1 MSYIGNQPAT
11 SFETVQKQI
20 STSNSGTTITLDRA
34 VTSVQDIL
42 LTIDAV
48 VQSYDNYSVSGTTL
62 TVGGTLSNN
71 RVEILYVGRTMQ
83 SVDPTDDSVSA
94 AKIKTDAVTTAKI
107 QTDAVTTAK
116 IQNDAVTVDKLN
128 LISTSSV
135 PSLEAKGTSGVTEGY
150 IQLNCAENSHGI
162 KLKSPPHSAGA
173 SYTLTFPNNDGNANQ
188 FLQTNGSGVL
198 SFADASGGFVRTG
211 GSQTHTNA
219 STYYIDDVMSDT
231 YRIYRVVGVLRA
243 DNTSADIYF
252 RFRGDSSNNLSTS
265 KYIQATNSVAIQ
277 SGNSPSSV
285 TGGENTSWNFN
296 YAWIANDSWNDR
308 STDRYGVHLDWYVYR
323 PDSNQF
329 NACGVIV
336 GSHSYWDYNGGAAR
350 FRVNNTSIQY
360 DVSTT
365 PNGFIFYPDSGNMST
380 IDLNVYGM
388 VGS

>member
-1 MSYIGNQPAT
+1 MTSELKVDKITPA
-11 SFETVQKQI
+11 
-20 STSNSGTTITLDRA
+20 SGTSTQIGDSGDTITIPSGATLA
-34 VTSVQDIL
+34 NAGSVTGLPASSI
-42 LTIDAV
+42 
-48 VQSYDNYSVSGTTL
+48 SSGT
-62 TVGGTLSNN
+62 
-71 RVEILYVGRTMQ
+71 I
-83 SVDPTDDSVSA
+83 A
-94 AKIKTDAVTTAKI
+94 TAR
-107 QTDAVTTAK
+107 
-116 IQNDAVTVDKLN
+116 L
-128 LISTSSV
+128 
-135 PSLEAKGTSGVTEGY
+135 
-150 IQLNCAENSHGI
+150 
-162 KLKSPPHSAGA
+162 
-173 SYTLTFPNNDGNANQ
+173 
-188 FLQTNGSGVL
+188 GSGT
-198 SFADASGGFVRTG
+198 ASSSTFLRGDQTYAEPGGGFVRTG

-380 IDLNVYGM
+380 IDINVYGM
-388 VGS
+388 VAS